1 MDFIDSLRVLR
12 RRWRILLVGAALT
25 LLAAVGAII
34 FVPTNYQSAAQ
45 VVLLLPPRA
54 SSSKTP
60 TNPYLNLEPGLTV
73 TASLVAS
80 TLSTKDA
87 ERSVEEAGYTSD
99 YTIGVSPGTGPLLE
113 VSAEDTDPIM
123 AVKTRD
129 EVIRRLRGEL
139 LRMQSEVGAPSRQ
152 VINMSISSAPQQADP
167 LPGSKIRALAVIGGV
182 GIFLTLFI
190 AFTRDRMLQASA
202 VRANPVRHAA
212 PESESPGPVNKE
224 FLDTPA
230 TLRDELAAPV
240 PENVPSPVRENVPS
254 PVPKD
259 VPAPLPGGIP
269 APLLEDLPRRAQAQ
283 ESEEPPIRGTEV
295 PEEESAVDSGWPRP
309 SWLPVNGNGLVD
321 DQRERFRHERAH
333 KSAADDL
340 AG

>member
-1 MDFIDSLRVLR
+1 
-12 RRWRILLVGAALT
+12 
-25 LLAAVGAII
+25 
-34 FVPTNYQSAAQ
+34 
-45 VVLLLPPRA
+45 
-54 SSSKTP
+54 
-60 TNPYLNLEPGLTV
+60 
-73 TASLVAS
+73 
-80 TLSTKDA
+80 
-87 ERSVEEAGYTSD
+87 
-99 YTIGVSPGTGPLLE
+99 
-113 VSAEDTDPIM
+113 M

-152 VINMSISSAPQQADP
+152 LINMSINSAPEQADP

-182 GIFLTLFI
+182 GIFLTLFV

-202 VRANPVRHAA
+202 ARANPVRHAS
-212 PESESPGPVNKE
+212 PELESPGPVKEE
-224 FLDTPA
+224 FLETPA

-240 PENVPSPVRENVPS
+240 PENVSIAGAQT
-254 PVPKD
+254 D
-259 VPAPLPGGIP
+259 VPAPLRGAIP
-269 APLLEDLPRRAQAQ
+269 AHLHEDSPTHAQAQ
-283 ESEEPPIRGTEV
+283 ESEKPPVRGTEV

-321 DQRERFRHERAH
+321 DQRDRLRHKRAH